1 MRANLKDENPSG
13 RNNKAR
19 DYVVLLLYDIQEKI
33 EHAVENERIDSE
45 KGAEVIDKIVEIKEA
60 ILNGESKQVVK
71 PLLQELRAM
80 LSDIKSTID
89 AS

>member
-13 RNNKAR
+13 RNNKSR

-60 ILNGESKQVVK
+60 ILNGESKHVVK